1 MSLEKD
7 IQDAI
12 DKQLPTQISDR
23 LQERFKELEKA
34 ERELKKATKTIE
46 SLQEEEEEQR
56 QEKLKYK
63 DEVEKLTKQ
72 LGGWEARESE
82 VAYREEQ
89 AQQKEVGQRADE
101 LQVRND
107 MLIASLNQVERLAAI
122 AFKNPNFK
130 FERETTI
137 QTNGQNRNENGYME
151 QCKDETITT
160 TETKTMKEDYD
171 NNE

>member
-1 MSLEKD
+1 
-7 IQDAI
+7 
-12 DKQLPTQISDR
+12 
-23 LQERFKELEKA
+23 
-34 ERELKKATKTIE
+34 
-46 SLQEEEEEQR
+46 
-56 QEKLKYK
+56 
-63 DEVEKLTKQ
+63 
-72 LGGWEARESE
+72 
-82 VAYREEQ
+82 
-89 AQQKEVGQRADE
+89 
-101 LQVRND
+101 